1 MNINIA
7 DRKSFISRF
16 LSPINKLSDNI
27 TLKVKS
33 NKITSI
39 TSSPDNTCII
49 YSVFQ
54 QPNDEVDDTITLNIP
69 DVSRFIK
76 VLTCID
82 SDDIDLLYDNNN
94 LQYKSSSVRFTYHL
108 LEDGII
114 SVPAISIEKVKQLEF
129 DLDFE
134 IPRSEIISLIRGST
148 FTTESNKI
156 YFYTKDGGVVCE
168 LTDKERQNVDSFSI
182 KVADSFRSESG
193 VDMTKPLA
201 MNFEILRAISAIQ
214 FVELKVHVN
223 IDKNVFL
230 FDIDL
235 DNININIIAS
245 GYIQ

>member
-16 LSPINKLSDNI
+16 LSPVNKLSDNI

-39 TSSPDNTCII
+39 TSSPDNTCIV
-49 YSVFQ
+49 YSVYN
-54 QPNDEVDDTITLNIP
+54 QPNKEVDDVINLNIP

-76 VLTCID
+76 VLTCIG
-82 SDDIDLLYDNNN
+82 SDEVDLHYGDNN
-94 LQYKSSSVRFTYHL
+94 LQYKSDSVKFTYHL

-114 SVPAISIEKVKQLEF
+114 SVPAISIEKVKQLQF
-129 DLDFE
+129 DLDFD
-134 IPRSEIISLIRGST
+134 IPRSEIISLIKGST

-156 YFYTKDGGVVCE
+156 YFYTKDDSVYCE

-182 KVADSFRSESG
+182 KVADTFKSESG
-193 VDMTKPLA
+193 VDMFKPLA

-214 FVELKVHVN
+214 FVDLKVHVN